1 MKRKKDIL
9 STSLCREIIER
20 ISRNLEVYD
29 VASWKEACRSFAP
42 VKYSEYTRKK
52 WFKENGFRLAAA
64 REIVDFIDSW
74 LESLRKEPELET
86 YAVSALRDCLIT
98 GIRDVQRKTNE
109 KKGILNGVKLSGFKT
124 LIKWADNRKE
134 LEIGPFSGA
143 EEVPE
148 NADYQPSFARKK
160 ARDRQSPPKVILVKS
175 YEKTELEKLKIVM
188 SITNEGRYPH
198 QNVEIELDID
208 NRLQLCGVNPFSWSP
223 STKRIR
229 IGFIS
234 ASLNL
239 GESEIQID
247 LCLKICK
254 HASRYTISGTLYFDD
269 LDERRQAALKLAS
282 EEVLL

>member
-1 MKRKKDIL
+1 LKQKKDIL
-9 STSLCREIIER
+9 STSLCHEIIER
-20 ISRNLEVYD
+20 ISRDLEVYD
-29 VASWKEACRSFAP
+29 IASWKEACRSFAP
-42 VKYSEYTRKK
+42 VKYSDYTRKK
-52 WFKENGFRLAAA
+52 WFKENRFRLAAA

-74 LESLRKEPELET
+74 LKNLRKEPELEAF
-86 YAVSALRDCLIT
+86 AVSALRNCLIT

-109 KKGILNGVKLSGFKT
+109 KKGILNGFKLSGFKT

-148 NADYQPSFARKK
+148 NADYQPSFARRK
-160 ARDRQSPPKVILVKS
+160 ARGSQSPPKVILVKN
-175 YEKTELEKLKIVM
+175 YEISGREELKIVM

-208 NRLQLCGVNPFSWSP
+208 NRLQLCGVNPFNWSP
-223 STKRIR
+223 SAKRLR
-229 IGFIS
+229 IGFLS
-234 ASLNL
+234 APLNL

-254 HASRYTISGTLYFDD
+254 RASRYTISGTLYFDD
-269 LDERRQAALKLAS
+269 LEERRQAALKLAT